1 MGFARTYTN
10 VASIFSNNHEGYQP
24 LGPLRGA
31 VRVAQSKRSRLTR
44 RLLFASLVISVI
56 ATLSFLVSHAH
67 FESWL
72 QPTQWILTDVYL
84 QQEHYPSNGGDR
96 ASLWSSSPMNIPK
109 ANLHL
114 LVPASSAKSDLCKV
128 MVSSGIL
135 GYPTPT
141 LINWGMRFNNSKL
154 SSGGSHIAK
163 IAGIQHYLQ
172 SLDAADHDLVLVVDG
187 YDIWFQL
194 RPQTLLDRYFDIN
207 RRADA
212 RLKSSLGSSV
222 MRTHDVS
229 QNIVFSCQKQCWPFS
244 LKQAPCYAV
253 PNSTLPA
260 DIYGPETDIYLNKTS
275 KNPYLNVR
283 QRFLNS
289 GVAIGTVKAMRE
301 LYSEALA
308 RVEKDPNFGSDQ
320 FVISQIFGDQE
331 LYREVLRQD
340 SVTWWQ
346 RWLRKDSEDPQAQ
359 IFNPSHI
366 ETVRNS
372 SRRLEFG
379 LGIDYESSISLATI
393 FAPEDAAWLTFNNA
407 TNLHEANDKLNI
419 TKADSRINYTLSD
432 VALTDAPFATADL
445 DLGPTEVPWTN
456 VSIFTNVRTGFA
468 PAIVHHN
475 AWQNNM
481 KSRRVHWWS
490 KIWFHKHARALYTDY
505 AQGPDSPITV
515 SGYPYPIEWWSSD
528 KRRGGALNGSEWIGY
543 EDLCLGTE
551 DEVFRDKG
559 GPWLPAGVSRSDW
572 TPKQQPGVS
581 PDLVASYPND
591 QALPL
596 RITVMESGGSHDEV
610 VAALVHS
617 LGSQNAE
624 IDLYQL
630 LPRYGIKDI
639 MRSFSLEK
647 PLRGPRGPP
656 DFMKDIDNAIRP
668 DIFVAA
674 TCELDIIRHKKQL
687 DVLLAEG
694 NTHMVCV
701 VHHADR
707 WADPKL
713 GLEEAIRPWVTKG
726 LVEFWTLS
734 PHTERFLRDKS
745 MSQWTTV
752 RSGDISPV
760 VRTFVPVFP
769 ITLPATPDTHNL
781 AFGLQGDYDPS
792 RRDYKSI
799 FEHLDSFL
807 RTDSSSKESDAQ
819 NSKEHARNVTMHLL
833 GHGEHPSVP
842 DNVKDHVIFDERLD
856 YIDYYKILSQTF
868 ALLPAFASDTYLDR
882 KASSSVPAALIAG
895 TPLIATKAIIEAYS
909 YISEDTVWLQEDG
922 ESEFN
927 VVQRVLD
934 MDSDSRKKKMEAVRE
949 KRSKLVQENIKLVED
964 WMNQAMIRMEYRAGS
979 I

>member
-1 MGFARTYTN
+1 MGLARTYTN
-10 VASIFSNNHEGYQP
+10 VASIFSRGRDGYQP
-24 LGPLRGA
+24 LNPMRGTN
-31 VRVAQSKRSRLTR
+31 RIGQRKSSRLNR
-44 RLLFASLVISVI
+44 RLLLASLVISLI
-56 ATLSFLVSHAH
+56 AALSFFVS
-67 FESWL
+67 
-72 QPTQWILTDVYL
+72 LTRFTSRAAAL
-84 QQEHYPSNGGDR
+84 RNGHSLTNGSDR
-96 ASLWSSSPMNIPK
+96 ASLWSSSPMDLPK

-135 GYPTPT
+135 GYPTPN
-141 LINWGMRFNNSKL
+141 LINWGMRFNDSKL

-163 IAGIQHYLQ
+163 IAGIQHDLQ
-172 SLDAADHDLVLVVDG
+172 SLNATDQDLVLVVDG

-212 RLKSSLGSSV
+212 RLKSGLGSSV
-222 MRTHDVS
+222 MRNHDVS
-229 QNIVFSCQKQCWPFS
+229 QKIVFSCQKQCWPFS
-244 LKQAPCYAV
+244 LDEAPCYAV

-260 DIYGPETDIYLNKTS
+260 DIYGPDTDIYLNETL
-275 KNPYLNVR
+275 KNPYINVR

-289 GVAIGTVKAMRE
+289 GVAIGTVKAMRD
-301 LYSEALA
+301 LYTEALA

-320 FVISQIFGDQE
+320 YVISQIFGDQE

-340 SVTWWQ
+340 SLTSWQ
-346 RWLRKDSEDPQAQ
+346 RWWHKDSEDPQAR

-393 FAPEDAAWLTFNNA
+393 FAPDDAAWLTFNNA
-407 TNLHEANDKLNI
+407 TQLHEANAKLNI
-419 TKADSRINYTLSD
+419 TEVDSRINSTLLDIASS
-432 VALTDAPFATADL
+432 DAPFSTSDPA
-445 DLGPTEVPWTN
+445 LGPAAVPWAN

-468 PAIVHHN
+468 PALLHHN
-475 AWQNNM
+475 AWQDNM
-481 KSRRVHWWS
+481 KSRRVDWWN
-490 KIWFHKHARALYTDY
+490 KIWFNKHARALYTDY
-505 AQGPDSPITV
+505 AQGPDAPIAV
-515 SGYPYPIEWWSSD
+515 SGYSYPIEWWSSD

-543 EDLCLGTE
+543 EDICLGTE
-551 DEVFRDKG
+551 DEIFRDKA
-559 GPWLPAGVSRSDW
+559 GPWLPAGVSQKNW
-572 TPKQQPGVS
+572 KPTQQPGID

-591 QALPL
+591 KPLPL
-596 RITVMESGGSHDEV
+596 HITVMESGGSHDEV

-617 LGSQNAE
+617 FGSQNAK
-624 IDLYQL
+624 IDLFQL

-639 MRSFSLEK
+639 IRSFSLTR
-647 PLRGPRGPP
+647 PLRGPRGPS
-656 DFMKDIDNAIRP
+656 DFMKDIDDAIRP

-687 DVLLAEG
+687 DVLLTEG
-694 NTHMVCV
+694 KTHMVCV

-707 WADPKL
+707 WADSKL
-713 GLEEAIRPWVTKG
+713 GLEEAIRPWLEKG

-734 PHTERFLRDKS
+734 PHTERYLRDQS
-745 MSQWTTV
+745 MSQWATV
-752 RSGDISPV
+752 KSGSVSPV
-760 VRTFVPVFP
+760 VRSFVPVFP
-769 ITLPATPDTHNL
+769 VNLPTTPESDSL

-799 FEHLDSFL
+799 FLHLDSFL
-807 RTDSSSKESDAQ
+807 KTDGSPSESGASDSQ
-819 NSKEHARNVTMHLL
+819 EHARNVTMHLL

-895 TPLIATKAIIEAYS
+895 TPLIATKAIIGAYS
-909 YISEDTVWLQEDG
+909 YMSEDSVWLQADG
-922 ESEFN
+922 ESEFD
-927 VVQRVLD
+927 VVRRVLN
-934 MDSDSRKKKMEAVRE
+934 MDPDSRKKKMKSVRDRCTE
-949 KRSKLVQENIKLVED
+949 IVQGNIKRVEE
-964 WMNQAMIRMEYRAGS
+964 WMAQAIYRMEYRAGQT
-979 I
+979 